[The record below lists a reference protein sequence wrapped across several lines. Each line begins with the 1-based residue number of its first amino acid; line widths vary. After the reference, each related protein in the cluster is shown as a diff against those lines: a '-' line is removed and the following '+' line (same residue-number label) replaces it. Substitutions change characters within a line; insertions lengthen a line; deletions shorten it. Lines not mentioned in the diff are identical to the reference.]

1 MQILLQDVLHSTA
14 FERGLITIDLQYR
27 VRLSSTLKEHL
38 TTAIFNDYFKRYENM
53 IIHLPRRARPAV
65 EFLSYH
71 NENVFVA

>member
-1 MQILLQDVLHSTA
+1 MQKLLQDKLHSLA
-14 FERGLITIDLQYR
+14 FEHGLITIDLQYR
-27 VRLSSTLKEHL
+27 VRLSSTLKERL

-53 IIHLPRRARPAV
+53 VIHLPRRARPAV